1 MPLTKKRTQHKKSN
15 KKQRQGK
22 RKTKRQNTRKKLKNR
37 RQRRKRLRGGGGEVD
52 HTILANNDNDE
63 TSQIDKLLEKNDT
76 KIGDRVE
83 IHKPATSQ
91 QSSLYT
97 IVQGDNGIKKLEYII
112 DSNETGRYTNTIFP
126 GNN

>member
-37 RQRRKRLRGGGGEVD
+37 RQRRKRLRGGGGK
-52 HTILANNDNDE
+52 TYSIFPNNDNDE
-63 TSQIDKLLEKNDT
+63 TSQIDKLLKNNDT
-76 KIGDRVE
+76 KIGDMVKIYE
-83 IHKPATSQ
+83 SDGPQKH
-91 QSSLYT
+91 SLYT